1 MPKYTCE
8 RCLKEFSQKSH
19 YDKHQNKKKPCQDNK
34 GKIEEVVEKL
44 INEGVIVGQG
54 KKVDGVAQP
63 QQAYWFSRS
72 DFKKHNKLF
81 SDYFVMIT
89 DESELIQ
96 YLNEN

>member
-1 MPKYTCE
+1 MGLFTTVCGLDFQDIKYYIASRT
-8 RCLKEFSQKSH
+8 
-19 YDKHQNKKKPCQDNK
+19 
-34 GKIEEVVEKL
+34 VVEKL

-72 DFKKHNKLF
+72 DFKKNNKLF